1 MFDDKKLDSRWI
13 EFYVG
18 FILISLILFLF
29 SSNYK
34 NTNKQTKRNI
44 KGNICL
50 YKTRKEMYDS
60 CFLVFTSVFRFT
72 WFERKETGSNK
83 LLEHLSTW

>member
-1 MFDDKKLDSRWI
+1 MFDDKKLDSRI
-13 EFYVG
+13 LCRFYSY
-18 FILISLILFLF
+18 FINFFF

-44 KGNICL
+44 KGNIYL

-60 CFLVFTSVFRFT
+60 CFLVFMSVFRFT
-72 WFERKETGSNK
+72 RFERKETGSNK

>member
-1 MFDDKKLDSRWI
+1 MFDDKKLDSRI
-13 EFYVG
+13 LCRFYSY
-18 FILISLILFLF
+18 FINFFF
-29 SSNYK
+29 SSNYE

-44 KGNICL
+44 KGNIYL

-72 WFERKETGSNK
+72 RFERKETGSNK

>member
-1 MFDDKKLDSRWI
+1 MFDDKKLDSRI
-13 EFYVG
+13 LCRFYSY
-18 FILISLILFLF
+18 FINFF
-29 SSNYK
+29 FFSNYK

-44 KGNICL
+44 KGNIYL

-72 WFERKETGSNK
+72 RFERKETGSNK

>member
-1 MFDDKKLDSRWI
+1 MFDDKKLDSRI
-13 EFYVG
+13 LCRFYSY
-18 FILISLILFLF
+18 FINFFF
-29 SSNYK
+29 SCNYK

-44 KGNICL
+44 KGNIYL

-60 CFLVFTSVFRFT
+60 CFLVFMSVFRFT
-72 WFERKETGSNK
+72 RFERKETGSNK